1 MFTSVKTA
9 LMITISPMYGNFNGF
24 PPTFITCDYN
34 ETLFAD
40 SIWLYRKLQ
49 EIGIKVKMIQMRG
62 AFHAFATT
70 GTQAPETA
78 TILKENVEFIK
89 ENMACYNSF

>member
-1 MFTSVKTA
+1 
-9 LMITISPMYGNFNGF
+9 MYLEEIIG
-24 PPTFITCDYN
+24 DVQL
-34 ETLFAD
+34 ED
-40 SIWLYRKLQ
+40 STVECMK
-49 EIGIKVKMIQMRG
+49 G

-78 TILKENVEFIK
+78 KILKENVEFIK

>member
-1 MFTSVKTA
+1 
-9 LMITISPMYGNFNGF
+9 
-24 PPTFITCDYN
+24 
-34 ETLFAD
+34 
-40 SIWLYRKLQ
+40 
-49 EIGIKVKMIQMRG
+49 MIQMKG